1 MCGICGLW
9 HFDGQPA
16 QSGVVKGMSDRLAHR
31 GPDGE
36 GMHLDGSLGLG
47 HRRLAIL
54 DLTPAGHQP
63 MHYANGRYWI
73 VFNGEVY
80 NFLELR
86 HELEAKGY
94 TFRSDSDTEVI
105 LAAYNAWGPACLLRF
120 NGMWAFA
127 IWDSR
132 ERTLFL
138 ARDRFGVKP
147 LFILDGPQCVA
158 FASEMKAFLA
168 LPWFTPRVD
177 WPVFKAEVL
186 DQYSQEGGEH
196 CLWEGVHRLPPGHYA
211 LITADSSRRSVRW
224 WQTRDHLVAV
234 PRRLEDQAA
243 RFRELFEDA
252 CRLRMRSDVPIGTSL
267 SGGLDSSSVVC
278 TVAHVTRQG
287 GQRLA
292 ADWQR
297 AFVATFP
304 GTPVD
309 ERPYAEMA
317 VARSGVRPLY
327 LEIRPDAALAAV
339 EQTVY
344 HLEQLVG
351 GPLSMLWLIYQAQR
365 KDRVVVT
372 LDGHGGDELLAGYPH
387 YTLAALY
394 DAGSWPTRPRRYL
407 ELLDVYRGLLGSP
420 ADAGPRR
427 ALGQVAWET
436 HAWLRNLRRLAGRAR
451 VNLEPQPSANNTTA
465 NWLSPDLRQ
474 LETAGPASPP
484 LQGSDLF
491 RRTLCRDFHET
502 VFPLILR
509 NYDRMAMAH
518 GVEVRMPFVDWR
530 LVTYVFSLPPE
541 SLVGQGYTKLV
552 LRRALAD
559 LLPQPVARR
568 RDKIG
573 FAAPVS
579 QWLQTSWRPWL
590 EGVLNDPGFRD
601 GIAWDGRAIAAY
613 AAART
618 QQGDWTWESWSAV
631 WAYVHA
637 FLWLRAFPR
646 AQPVQGSPSSRT

>member
-9 HFDGQPA
+9 YFNDRPVQPREIKA
-16 QSGVVKGMSDRLAHR
+16 MSDLLAHR

-54 DLTPAGHQP
+54 DLSPAGHQP
-63 MHYANGRYWI
+63 MPYANGRYWI
-73 VFNGEVY
+73 VFNGEIY

-86 HELEAKGY
+86 GELEARGY
-94 TFRSDSDTEVI
+94 TFHSESDTEVI
-105 LAAYNAWGPACLLRF
+105 LAAYDAWGPDCMLRF

-127 IWDSR
+127 IWDSQ
-132 ERTLFL
+132 ERQLFM

-147 LFILDGPQCVA
+147 IFILDGPQCIA

-168 LPWFTPRVD
+168 LPWFIPRVN
-177 WPVFKAEVL
+177 WPVFKAELL
-186 DQYSQEGGEH
+186 DQHSQEGGEN
-196 CLWEGVHRLPPGHYA
+196 CLWEDVRRLPPGHYVVIA
-211 LITADSSRRSVRW
+211 ADGSRRLVRW
-224 WQTRDHLVAV
+224 WQTRDHLVEA
-234 PRRLEDQAA
+234 PRRLEDRAA

-252 CRLRMRSDVPIGTSL
+252 CRLRLRSDVPIGTSL

-278 TVAHVTRQG
+278 TVAHVARQG
-287 GQRLA
+287 GLRLA
-292 ADWQR
+292 TDWQR

-309 ERPYAEMA
+309 ERPYAEMV

-327 LEIRPDAALAAV
+327 LEIRPDETLAAV

-365 KDRVVVT
+365 RDGVVVT

-394 DAGSWPTRPRRYL
+394 DAGSWPTQPRRYL
-407 ELLDVYRGLLGSP
+407 ELLDVYRGLQTSP

-427 ALGQVAWET
+427 ASSQVAWET
-436 HAWLRNLRRLAGRAR
+436 HAWLRNMRRLVGRAGIS
-451 VNLEPQPSANNTTA
+451 LGTQPSADNMTVH
-465 NWLSPDLRQ
+465 WLAPDLRQ
-474 LETAGPASPP
+474 LPAAASPAPP
-484 LQGSDLF
+484 LQGGDLF
-491 RRTLCRDFHET
+491 RRTLYRDFHET

-518 GVEVRMPFVDWR
+518 GVEVRMPFIDWR
-530 LVTYVFSLPPE
+530 LVTYVFSLSAE

-559 LLPQPVARR
+559 LLPESVAHR

-579 QWLQTSWRPWL
+579 QWLQGAWRPWL
-590 EGVLNDPGFRD
+590 EEVLNDPGFRNAS
-601 GIAWDGRAIAAY
+601 AWDGQAIAAY
-613 AAART
+613 AETRT
-618 QQGDWTWESWSAV
+618 RQGDWTWESWSAV
-631 WAYVHA
+631 WTYVHA
-637 FLWLRAFPR
+637 FLWLRAFTKP
-646 AQPVQGSPSSRT
+646 GSKSEQRKP